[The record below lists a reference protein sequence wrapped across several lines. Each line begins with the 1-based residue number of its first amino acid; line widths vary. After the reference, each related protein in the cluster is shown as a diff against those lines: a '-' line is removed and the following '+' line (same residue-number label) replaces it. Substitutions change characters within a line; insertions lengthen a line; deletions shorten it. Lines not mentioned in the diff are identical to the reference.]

1 MELVDMIPKLLQAS
15 IDGDTKML
23 EATALMIV
31 KKIRKENPDVAK
43 DISQILAGLGA
54 SHSNANARSM
64 HFSSLP
70 IDKESRYAL
79 VKIEEPFPIPDP
91 ILSPYTWSQISDF
104 IKERELIP
112 EFIEAGIIPPN
123 SLLMSGQPGVGKT
136 YIAHWISNKLNLPL
150 VTLDLATS
158 ISSYLGRSGQNIRSI
173 FDYAKEQPCVLFL
186 DELDAIAKRRD
197 DAGDLGELKRLVN
210 VLLKEIEN
218 YPSSGVIIAATNHP
232 ELLDK
237 AIWRRFDRTIEIPMP
252 DSTERKKL
260 LYRHLENYDKAIGE
274 NTIDYIVSH
283 SQSINAADICKL
295 CEHIKRQM
303 ILNPNKS
310 PRIVAL
316 AELFKISDYD
326 SKAQKEQICREI
338 KREFP
343 IMTQRDISQITS
355 IPLSTV
361 SRYLS
366 KEKEGENNE

>member
-43 DISQILAGLGA
+43 DISLILAGLGA
-54 SHSNANARSM
+54 SHSTANARSM

>member
-1 MELVDMIPKLLQAS
+1 MELVDLIPKLLQAS
-15 IDGDTKML
+15 VDGDAKML

-43 DISQILAGLGA
+43 DISQIIAGLGT
-54 SHSNANARSM
+54 SHSYSNTRSM
-64 HFSSLP
+64 HFSPLP

-79 VKIEEPFPIPDP
+79 VSSEEPLPIPDP
-91 ILSPYTWSQISDF
+91 ILAPNTWNQISDF

-112 EFIEAGIIPPN
+112 EFIEAGIVPPN

-136 YIAHWISNKLNLPL
+136 YIAHWISNKLDLPL

-218 YPSSGVIIAATNHP
+218 YPSTGIIIAATNHP

-252 DSTERKKL
+252 DSTERKRL
-260 LYRHLENYDKAIGE
+260 LCRHLENYDKAIGE

-283 SQSINAADICKL
+283 SQAVNAADICKL

-310 PRIVAL
+310 PRILAL

-326 SKAQKEQICREI
+326 SKTQKEHICREI
-338 KREFP
+338 KNEFP
-343 IMTQRDISQITS
+343 NMTQREISQITS

-366 KEKEGENNE
+366 KEKEGDNNE

>member
-1 MELVDMIPKLLQAS
+1 MELVDLIPKLLQAS
-15 IDGDTKML
+15 IDGDSKML

-31 KKIRKENPDVAK
+31 KKIRKENPNVAK
-43 DISQILAGLGA
+43 DISKILAGLGTSHGSA
-54 SHSNANARSM
+54 STRSI
-64 HFSSLP
+64 HFSPLP
-70 IDKESRYAL
+70 VDKESRYAL
-79 VKIEEPFPIPDP
+79 VSSEEPLPIPDP
-91 ILSPYTWSQISDF
+91 ILAPYTWNQISDF

-112 EFIEAGIIPPN
+112 EFIEAGIVPPN

-136 YIAHWISNKLNLPL
+136 YIAHWISNKLDLPL

-218 YPSSGVIIAATNHP
+218 YPTTGVIIAATNHP

-237 AIWRRFDRTIEIPMP
+237 AIWRRFDRAIEIPMP
-252 DSTERKKL
+252 DSVERKKL
-260 LYRHLENYDKAIGE
+260 LCRHLENYDKSIGE
-274 NTIDYIVSH
+274 NTIDYIVSR
-283 SQSINAADICKL
+283 SQTVNAADICKL

-303 ILNPNKS
+303 ILNPNKN
-310 PRIVAL
+310 PRIIAL
-316 AELFKISDYD
+316 AELHKIKEYN

-338 KREFP
+338 KAEFP
-343 IMTQRDISQITS
+343 NMTLRDISQITN